1 MATATLYKQHDLSR
15 LRPWPPRC
23 TALSAVVLERPG
35 GYRLVTRDQP
45 IDPISFIGGRFRRL
59 FRVNLAPLEVTQD
72 DYELPSS
79 ELARS
84 FLVDFRLTV
93 EVEDALKVVRE
104 QKTEVWDAIEP
115 VLRLPLRRIGRGH
128 APEQVA
134 EVEEALH
141 QHLSARPVPE
151 VGLRVVRAGVT
162 ARLEGPDLKRER
174 DKIEDR
180 HRRELDEQ
188 NTRFRVRLEKEEAQH
203 QRVLE
208 RLHAQHRR
216 ELEDAREQHQ
226 RNLEDQ
232 RRRLYEQV
240 IGEGVLPELLL
251 IRLAARPAGGDPKE
265 IDEVIELM
273 KQAKVDDFRVPL
285 ELLARYTDGR
295 VLERWQLE
303 EYVTTLL
310 RRLATTFE
318 PTLAPPPKV
327 VEQVEAPSTESGARD
342 DDGAA
347 PPDDQ
352 GPGPGPQDGR

>member
-1 MATATLYKQHDLSR
+1 MATPTLYEQRDLSR
-15 LRPWPPRC
+15 LRPWPPRG
-23 TALSAVVLERPG
+23 TARSAVVLERPG

-45 IDPISFIGGRFRRL
+45 IDPITFVGGRFRRL

-72 DYELPSS
+72 QYELPSS

-84 FLVDFRLTV
+84 FLVDFKLTIA
-93 EVEDALKVVRE
+93 VEDALKVVKE

-128 APEQVA
+128 APEKVA

-141 QHLSARPVPE
+141 QHLTNLPVPE

-162 ARLEGPDLKRER
+162 ARMEGRDLKREL
-174 DKIEDR
+174 DKIDDR

-208 RLHAQHRR
+208 RLHARHRR

-232 RRRLYEQV
+232 RRLLYEQV

-251 IRLAARPAGGDPKE
+251 IRLAARPAGGDPKD

-273 KQAKVDDFRVPL
+273 KQAKFDDFRVPL
-285 ELLARYTDGR
+285 ELLARYTDGT
-295 VLERWQLE
+295 VMERWQLE

-310 RRLATTFE
+310 RRLAATFE
-318 PTLAPPPKV
+318 PKLAPPPKV
-327 VEQVEAPSTESGARD
+327 VEQVEAPSTESNARD
-342 DDGAA
+342 DGPT

-352 GPGPGPQDGR
+352 GQEA

>member
-1 MATATLYKQHDLSR
+1 MATATLYEQHRLSR
-15 LRPWPPRC
+15 LRLWPPRC
-23 TALSAVVLERPG
+23 TARHAVVLERQG
-35 GYRLVTRDQP
+35 GYRLVTREQP
-45 IDPISFIGGRFRRL
+45 IDPITFIGGRFRRL
-59 FRVNLAPLEVTQD
+59 FRVDLGPLEVTED
-72 DYELPSS
+72 HYELPSS

-84 FLVDFRLTV
+84 FRVDFKLTI
-93 EVEDALKVVRE
+93 EVEDALKVVKE
-104 QKTEVWDAIEP
+104 QKTEVWDSIEP
-115 VLRLPLRRIGRGH
+115 ALRLPLRRIGRGH

-134 EVEEALH
+134 EVEEVLH
-141 QHLSARPVPE
+141 KHLTNLPVPE

-162 ARLEGPDLKRER
+162 ANLEGPDLKRLR
-174 DKIEDR
+174 DKIDDR

-273 KQAKVDDFRVPL
+273 KQAKVDDFKVPL

-295 VLERWQLE
+295 VMERWQLE

-310 RRLATTFE
+310 RRLAATFE
-318 PTLAPPPKV
+318 PKLAPPPKV
-327 VEQVEAPSTESGARD
+327 IEEVEAPSTESSARD
-342 DDGAA
+342 IGPT

-352 GPGPGPQDGR
+352 SQEA